1 MLETLLKE
9 LVSEADDNV
18 DKMEKSYTLEVTS
31 FELDL
36 LKDTL
41 KERSNEDLT
50 DLGMTRLCNLW
61 NKVTKLEKEIH
72 NA

>member
-18 DKMEKSYTLEVTS
+18 DKMEKSYTLEVTG